1 MSPWSPDCPGL
12 HTTHYTTHAPLITK
26 GPGNGNHSCVGWGR
40 AGALITLSNNT
51 QGGHGGQEG
60 TQGKLKLIRNT
71 GVFSVLKCSPGGA
84 TQVPDLSNIATRR
97 TDSGS

>member
-51 QGGHGGQEG
+51 QGGHEG
-60 TQGKLKLIRNT
+60 TGGDPGKALEIDQKNWSIFR
-71 GVFSVLKCSPGGA
+71 VEV
-84 TQVPDLSNIATRR
+84 
-97 TDSGS
+97 